1 MKKINLKNKINKIK
15 KSLGFSLLEV
25 LVSSLLFTLGV
36 VGVLQMQSL
45 LTQATFSAKYRGEA
59 VDLVN
64 QMITTIMLDSNN
76 LSTYADGGTAVFR
89 TKWDAEIS
97 QKLPLGKS
105 TITVNGGDL
114 TIKVN
119 WQSKQD
125 LDQREYS
132 IVTYLGY

>member
-1 MKKINLKNKINKIK
+1 MKIIYIKNKINKIK
-15 KSLGFSLLEV
+15 KSLGFSLIEV

-36 VGVLQMQSL
+36 IGTLQMQSL
-45 LTQATFSAKYRGEA
+45 LTEATFNAKYRSEA
-59 VDLVN
+59 IELVN
-64 QMITTIMLDSNN
+64 QMATTIMLDSGN
-76 LSTYADGGTAVFR
+76 LATYADGGNAAFR
-89 TKWDAEIS
+89 TRWDAEIS
-97 QKLPLGKS
+97 QKLPLGSS

-119 WQSKQD
+119 WQSKKD